1 MYRPNLLKARL
12 LKGEKVF
19 GSWNVLASAFATEVM
34 GYAGFDFIILDHE
47 HGCGDLM
54 TLGHQFQ
61 ALSPTPTA
69 ALVRVPSHD
78 TAYIRRVL
86 DLGAE
91 GVVVPSVNTADEA
104 RAIVQACHYPKFGSR
119 GAAPGTIRA
128 SNFGAEASHYARTAG
143 ENTLVICQIET
154 VEGVANAAEIAA
166 VEGVDMLFIGPFDL
180 SASAGF
186 MGEMDHPEV
195 VALIEKVETVARAAD
210 KPLGSILRPGVSLKE
225 VYDRGYQLISTGSD
239 SSRLRAGCVADVAK
253 FREAIGSAEAPKVL
267 SVKAG

>member
-1 MYRPNLLKARL
+1 MYRPNRLKQRL
-12 LKGEKVF
+12 RNGEKVF

-34 GYAGFDFIILDHE
+34 GYAGFDFIIFDHE
-47 HGCGDLM
+47 HGVGDLT

-61 ALSPTPTA
+61 ALSGTPTT

-78 TAYIRRVL
+78 ASYIRRTL

-91 GVVVPSVNTADEA
+91 GLVVPSVGTAAEA
-104 RAIVQACHYPKFGSR
+104 RAIVQACHYPQFGSR

-128 SNFGAEASHYARTAG
+128 SGFGAEAGLYARTAS

-154 VEGVANAAEIAA
+154 VEGVDNAAEIAA
-166 VEGVDMLFIGPFDL
+166 VDGVDMLFIGPYDL

-195 VALIEKVETVARAAD
+195 VALIEKVEATARKAG
-210 KPLGSILRPGVSLKE
+210 KPLGSILRPGLSLEE
-225 VYDRGYQLISTGSD
+225 VYGRGYQMISTGSD
-239 SSRLRAGCVADVAK
+239 ASRLRAACLADIAG
-253 FREAIGSAEAPKVL
+253 FREAVATGAA
-267 SVKAG
+267 